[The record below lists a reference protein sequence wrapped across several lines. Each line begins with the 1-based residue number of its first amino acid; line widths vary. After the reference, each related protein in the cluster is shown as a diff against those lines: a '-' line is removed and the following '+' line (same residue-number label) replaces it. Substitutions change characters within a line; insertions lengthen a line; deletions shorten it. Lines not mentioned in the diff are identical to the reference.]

1 MTCCRETRTHPALPS
16 GGPPRFTCVISTC
29 DYATCS
35 MPHPRCTVGTREEF
49 CGNVE
54 RRLDTQRETFKMQ
67 HATSNVHHATCNSL
81 RSSKM
86 PCTAD
91 TGCFLLWVLQG
102 AAPYCRCCN
111 VGLFR
116 VRCRTLGTTV
126 RAMKAP
132 PESSSSAVGTAGC
145 VSQSAV
151 GLFVSLTSAHRKLIR
166 VL

>member
-1 MTCCRETRTHPALPS
+1 MSDPCEPQAIGAQRVQIEAYLNDLLSRDAYAAALPS

-35 MPHPRCTVGTREEF
+35 MPHPRCTVGAREEF

-67 HATSNVHHATCNSL
+67 HATRNVHHATCNSL

-91 TGCFLLWVLQG
+91 TGWFLLWVLQG
-102 AAPYCRCCN
+102 AVPYCRCCN
-111 VGLFR
+111 VGSFR
-116 VRCRTLGTTV
+116 VRCRMLGTTV

-132 PESSSSAVGTAGC
+132 PES
-145 VSQSAV
+145 
-151 GLFVSLTSAHRKLIR
+151 R